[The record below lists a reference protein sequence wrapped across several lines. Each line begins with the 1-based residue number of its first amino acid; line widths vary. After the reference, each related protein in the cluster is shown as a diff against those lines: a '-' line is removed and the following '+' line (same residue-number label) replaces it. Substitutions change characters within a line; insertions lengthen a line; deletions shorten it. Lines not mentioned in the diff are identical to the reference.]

1 MPVMVKDGRSILF
14 IHIPKTAG
22 TAVERSFERAGWTV
36 HYKENRRTHPETF
49 DLLRCPP
56 QHFQASLLTEMF
68 ALKKFD
74 YTFLTVREPIARFR
88 SEFMM
93 RNRKLE
99 EPPTSEMVDAWA
111 ARVFRRYEINPYMF
125 DNHLR
130 PQVEFL
136 LPGAEVF
143 RLEDRLETMY
153 ADLNARFDFGLDG
166 KPRGLRSGNVTK
178 LPSSEVPVSPQL
190 ADYLRTRYAA
200 DFRELGYS

>member
-1 MPVMVKDGRSILF
+1 MIKDGRAVLF

-22 TAVERSFERAGWTV
+22 TAIERSFERAGWTV
-36 HYKENRRTHPETF
+36 HYRENRRTHAETF

-56 QHFQASLLTEMF
+56 QHFQASLLTEVF
-68 ALKKFD
+68 ALGKFD
-74 YTFLTVREPIARFR
+74 LIFATVREPIARFR

-111 ARVFRRYEINPYMF
+111 ERVFRRYEVNPYMF

-130 PQVEFL
+130 PQHEFV
-136 LPGAEVF
+136 LPGAEVY
-143 RLEDRLETMY
+143 RLEDGLDTVT

-166 KPRGLRSGNVTK
+166 KLRGLRSGNVTNF
-178 LPSSEVPVSPQL
+178 PSSAVPVSPEL
-190 ADYLRTRYAA
+190 TDYLRTRYAA
-200 DFRELGYS
+200 DFREFGYGN